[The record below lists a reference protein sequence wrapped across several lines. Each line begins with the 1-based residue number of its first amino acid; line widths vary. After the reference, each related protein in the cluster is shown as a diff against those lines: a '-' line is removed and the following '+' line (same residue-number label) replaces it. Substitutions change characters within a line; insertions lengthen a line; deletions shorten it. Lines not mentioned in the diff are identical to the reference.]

1 MKKFL
6 VIALIAA
13 TFTACN
19 DGEKTDET
27 TISSDTTTTVV
38 PNPADTIQ
46 QITTTTVDTVTKVK
60 EGDDDRNDTTRKTN

>member
-13 TFTACN
+13 SFTACN

-27 TISSDTTTTVV
+27 VVSSDTTTTVV
-38 PNPADTIQ
+38 PSADTITQ
-46 QITTTTVDTVTKVK
+46 VTTTTVDTTTTVK
-60 EGDDDRNDTTRKTN
+60 EGENKMTDSIKH

>member
-13 TFTACN
+13 SFTACN

-27 TISSDTTTTVV
+27 TTSSDTTTTVV
-38 PNPADTIQ
+38 PNAADTIQ

-60 EGDDDRNDTTRKTN
+60 EGDDDRNDTIKKVN